1 MATKRRRGAVATQFP
16 SSSRGLLRNERSQWH
31 ASTTSLAFA
40 RPSAH
45 IVPMSFGSARDYNT
59 LMPHICIVPYVE
71 GLAGVASFRLKFED
85 GLRARG
91 IEVTHDLK
99 QPSDVVLVL
108 AGTKNLLPLW
118 RARRRA
124 TRIVQR
130 LDGVNWVH
138 RVRWA
143 GLRYTIRAIYG
154 NANLS
159 FIRRR
164 LADHI
169 IYQSNFIKDWW
180 EDWYR
185 PARVPSS
192 VILNG
197 VDLEQYSPNGLHER
211 PSGHYRILIVE
222 GSLSGGLDSG
232 LHSAV
237 SLANKLSQKS
247 RVELFVVSRVDK
259 RTQTRLINQNAFRIK
274 FMESIPREQIPWL
287 MRSSHLLFS
296 AEVNPPCP
304 NSVIESLACGLPVIG
319 FDTGSLSEIV
329 QGDAGRLA
337 PYGGNQWKL
346 KPPDIPALAKAAE
359 EVLDDQPRFRK
370 SAREQAENVLG
381 LDMMVDEYLKV
392 LL

>member
-1 MATKRRRGAVATQFP
+1 
-16 SSSRGLLRNERSQWH
+16 
-31 ASTTSLAFA
+31 
-40 RPSAH
+40 
-45 IVPMSFGSARDYNT
+45 
-59 LMPHICIVPYVE
+59 MPRICIVPRVE
-71 GLAGVASFRLKFED
+71 GLAGVASFRLNFEN

-91 IEVTHDLK
+91 VDVTNDLS
-99 QPSDVVLVL
+99 QQADAILVL

-118 RARRRA
+118 RAHRRGG

-130 LDGVNWVH
+130 LDGINWVQ

-143 GLRYTIRAIYG
+143 GLRYTIRAMYG

-164 LADHI
+164 LADHV
-169 IYQSNFIKDWW
+169 IYQSNFIKNWW

-185 PARVPSS
+185 AARVPSS

-197 VDLEQYSPNGLHER
+197 ADLNQYTPNGLHER
-211 PSGHYRILIVE
+211 PSGHFRLLIVE
-222 GSLSGGLDSG
+222 GSLSGALDSG
-232 LHSAV
+232 LHTAIH
-237 SLANKLSQKS
+237 LANILSHKFKIELVIAGRVSTGTQNKLKHQP
-247 RVELFVVSRVDK
+247 
-259 RTQTRLINQNAFRIK
+259 AFRIR
-274 FMESIPREQIPWL
+274 FMNTIPREQIPWL

-304 NSVIESLACGLPVIG
+304 NSVIESLACGLPIIG

-337 PYGGNQWKL
+337 SYGANQWKL
-346 KPPDIPALAKAAE
+346 EKPNIPALANLAE
-359 EVLDDQPRFRK
+359 EVLQNNEHFRP
-370 SAREQAENVLG
+370 SARKQAETALG
-381 LDMMVDEYLKV
+381 LDKMVDEYLKV